1 MGFKKLVNDIK
12 VEKRRKLIAIYCRVS
27 TEEQSENGYSID
39 EQERLLEE
47 WCKKMGYVIYKC
59 YSDRGISG
67 KNIKDR
73 PALKELLSDAKAGKF
88 DMVIS
93 WKINRVS
100 RKLEDVLKIVN
111 LLEKNNI
118 TFKSYSEPFETD
130 TPAGRMQFQMMALI
144 GEFERGTIAQNVKM
158 GMIAK
163 AKSGNWCGG
172 RVLGYDLVP
181 NNSPEE
187 EKKGKNKLKINEKEA
202 EIVRFIFNEYSKG
215 KGYKAITNQINKLGY
230 KTKKG
235 NDFSVGS
242 IRDILTNPVYIG
254 EIRYNV
260 RQNWS
265 EKRRRNIN
273 PNPIRVKGKHEAIID
288 RELWDKVQLILES
301 KKGKPSRI
309 YDGEYPLT
317 GILRCP
323 KCGAGMVISRTTNT
337 LADGSKKRIA
347 YYCCG
352 NWKNKG
358 TSVCNSNTIRVDKA
372 NEYVFKKIEELVS
385 NEAMIKAVVKNIN
398 KERKD
403 KVKPAK
409 RLLGDI
415 DKELEKLD
423 KRKRKI
429 FEAYEDDILTKEE
442 FQTRKNELNEK
453 IRILEEEKKPLLNTI
468 SEEVSEEIPYE
479 FIKDILMNFSK
490 ILNSSVSRE
499 QQKKLLHMII
509 SEITMNESREIES
522 IKLNINDKLVEYL
535 VKEGGVP
542 IKGIPSSFM
551 LINVGLKV
559 LNLDVVRG
567 CKIKCVNS

>member
-273 PNPIRVKGKHEAIID
+273 PNPIRVKGKYEAIID

-559 LNLDVVRG
+559 LNLDVV
-567 CKIKCVNS
+567 I

>member
-187 EKKGKNKLKINEKEA
+187 EKKGKNKLEINEKEA

-215 KGYKAITNQINKLGY
+215 KGYKAITNKMNKLGY

-235 NDFSVGS
+235 NNFSVGS

-337 LADGSKKRIA
+337 LADGTKRRIA

-442 FQTRKNELNEK
+442 FQIRKDELNEK

-468 SEEVSEEIPYE
+468 SEDVSEEIPYE

-490 ILNSSVSRE
+490 VLNSSVSRE

-551 LINVGLKV
+551 LINIGLKV
-559 LNLDVVRG
+559 LNLSIV
-567 CKIKCVNS
+567 I

>member
-187 EKKGKNKLKINEKEA
+187 EKKGKNKLEINEKEA

-215 KGYKAITNQINKLGY
+215 KGYKAITNKMNKLGY

-235 NDFSVGS
+235 NNFSVGS

-337 LADGSKKRIA
+337 LADGTKKRIA

-442 FQTRKNELNEK
+442 FQIRKDELNEK

-468 SEEVSEEIPYE
+468 SEDVSEEIPYE

-490 ILNSSVSRE
+490 VLNSSVSRE

-522 IKLNINDKLVEYL
+522 IKLNINDKLVDYL

-542 IKGIPSSFM
+542 IKGVPSSFM
-551 LINVGLKV
+551 LRNIGLKV
-559 LNLDVVRG
+559 LNLN
-567 CKIKCVNS
+567 III

>member
-1 MGFKKLVNDIK
+1 MGFKKLVNDTKI
-12 VEKRRKLIAIYCRVS
+12 EKRRKIIAIYCRVS
-27 TEEQSENGYSID
+27 TDEQAEFGYSID
-39 EQERLLEE
+39 EQKRLLEE
-47 WCKKMGYVIYKC
+47 WCKANDYIIYKC

-337 LADGSKKRIA
+337 LADGTKRRIA

-559 LNLDVVRG
+559 LNLDVV
-567 CKIKCVNS
+567 I

>member
-1 MGFKKLVNDIK
+1 MVNDIK

-559 LNLDVVRG
+559 LNLDVV
-567 CKIKCVNS
+567 I

>member
-12 VEKRRKLIAIYCRVS
+12 IEKRRKIIAIYCRVS
-27 TEEQSENGYSID
+27 TDEQAEFGYSID
-39 EQERLLEE
+39 EQKRLLEE
-47 WCKKMGYVIYKC
+47 WCKANDYIIYKC

-73 PALKELLSDAKAGKF
+73 PALKELLSDAKEGKF

-100 RKLEDVLKIVN
+100 RKLEDVLKIVS

-187 EKKGKNKLKINEKEA
+187 EKKGKNKLEINEKEA

-235 NDFSVGS
+235 NNFSVGS

-260 RQNWS
+260 RQKWS

-337 LADGSKKRIA
+337 LADGTKKRIA

-442 FQTRKNELNEK
+442 FQIRKDELNEK

-468 SEEVSEEIPYE
+468 SEDVSEEIPYE

-490 ILNSSVSRE
+490 VLNSSVSRE

-551 LINVGLKV
+551 LINIGLKV
-559 LNLDVVRG
+559 LNLSIV
-567 CKIKCVNS
+567 I

>member
-1 MGFKKLVNDIK
+1 MGFKKLVNDTKI
-12 VEKRRKLIAIYCRVS
+12 EKRRKIIAIYCRVS
-27 TEEQSENGYSID
+27 TDEQAEFGYSID
-39 EQERLLEE
+39 EQKRLLEE
-47 WCKKMGYVIYKC
+47 WCKANDYIIYKC

-73 PALKELLSDAKAGKF
+73 PALKELLSDAKEGKF

-111 LLEKNNI
+111 ILEKNNI

-187 EKKGKNKLKINEKEA
+187 EKKGKNKLEINEKEA

-215 KGYKAITNQINKLGY
+215 KGYKAITNKMNKLGY

-235 NDFSVGS
+235 NNFSVGS

-337 LADGSKKRIA
+337 LADGTKKRIA

-385 NEAMIKAVVKNIN
+385 NEAMIKAVVENIN

-442 FQTRKNELNEK
+442 FQTRKDELNEK

-468 SEEVSEEIPYE
+468 SEDVSEEIPYE

-509 SEITMNESREIES
+509 SEITMNESREIDS

-551 LINVGLKV
+551 LRNIGLKV
-559 LNLDVVRG
+559 LDLDIVIIG
-567 CKIKCVNS
+567 

>member
-111 LLEKNNI
+111 ILEKNNI

-187 EKKGKNKLKINEKEA
+187 EKKGKNKLEINEKEA

-235 NDFSVGS
+235 NNFSVGS

-337 LADGSKKRIA
+337 LADGTKRRIA

-442 FQTRKNELNEK
+442 FQTRKDELNEK

-468 SEEVSEEIPYE
+468 SEDVSEEIPYE

-509 SEITMNESREIES
+509 SEITMNESREIDS

-542 IKGIPSSFM
+542 I
-551 LINVGLKV
+551 
-559 LNLDVVRG
+559 
-567 CKIKCVNS
+567 

>member
-12 VEKRRKLIAIYCRVS
+12 IEKRRKIIAIYCRVS
-27 TEEQSENGYSID
+27 TDEQAEFGYSID
-39 EQERLLEE
+39 EQKRLLEE
-47 WCKKMGYVIYKC
+47 WCKANDYIIYKC

-73 PALKELLSDAKAGKF
+73 PALKELLSDAKEGKF

-100 RKLEDVLKIVN
+100 RKLEDVLKIVS

-187 EKKGKNKLKINEKEA
+187 EKKGKNKLEINEKEA

-235 NDFSVGS
+235 NNFSVGS

-337 LADGSKKRIA
+337 LADGTKKRIA

-442 FQTRKNELNEK
+442 FQIRKDELNEK

-468 SEEVSEEIPYE
+468 SEDVSEEIPYE

-490 ILNSSVSRE
+490 VLNSSVSRE

-551 LINVGLKV
+551 LINIGLKV
-559 LNLDVVRG
+559 LNLSIV
-567 CKIKCVNS
+567 I

>member
-93 WKINRVS
+93 WKINRLS

-385 NEAMIKAVVKNIN
+385 NEAVIKAVVKNIN

-429 FEAYEDDILTKEE
+429 FEAYEDDILTKAE
-442 FQTRKNELNEK
+442 FQIRKDELNEK

-468 SEEVSEEIPYE
+468 SEDVSEEIPYE
-479 FIKDILMNFSK
+479 FIKDILKNFSK
-490 ILNSSVSRE
+490 VLNSNVSRE

-509 SEITMNESREIES
+509 SEITMNESREIDS

-559 LNLDVVRG
+559 LNLDVV
-567 CKIKCVNS
+567 I

>member
-1 MGFKKLVNDIK
+1 MGFKKLVNDTKI
-12 VEKRRKLIAIYCRVS
+12 EKRRKIIAIYCRVS
-27 TEEQSENGYSID
+27 TDEQAEFGYSID
-39 EQERLLEE
+39 EQKRLLEE
-47 WCKKMGYVIYKC
+47 WCKANDYIIYKC

-73 PALKELLSDAKAGKF
+73 PALKELLSDAKEGKF

-111 LLEKNNI
+111 ILEKNNI

-187 EKKGKNKLKINEKEA
+187 EKKGKNKLEINEKEA

-235 NDFSVGS
+235 NNFSVGS

-288 RELWDKVQLILES
+288 REVWDKVQLILES

-309 YDGEYPLT
+309 YDGEYSLT

-337 LADGSKKRIA
+337 LADGTKKRIA

-403 KVKPAK
+403 KMKPAK

-442 FQTRKNELNEK
+442 FQTRKDELNEK

-468 SEEVSEEIPYE
+468 SEDVSEEIPYE

-490 ILNSSVSRE
+490 VLNSSVSRE

-509 SEITMNESREIES
+509 SEITMNESREIDS
-522 IKLNINDKLVEYL
+522 IKLNINEKLVEYL

-551 LINVGLKV
+551 LINVGV
-559 LNLDVVRG
+559 RILNLN
-567 CKIKCVNS
+567 III

>member
-187 EKKGKNKLKINEKEA
+187 EKKGKNKLEINEKEA

-509 SEITMNESREIES
+509 SEITMNESREIDS
-522 IKLNINDKLVEYL
+522 IKLNINDRLVEYL

-551 LINVGLKV
+551 LKNVGLKV
-559 LNLDVVRG
+559 LNLYID
-567 CKIKCVNS
+567 I

>member
-111 LLEKNNI
+111 ILEKNNI

-187 EKKGKNKLKINEKEA
+187 EKKGKNKLEINEKEA

-235 NDFSVGS
+235 NNFSVGS

-337 LADGSKKRIA
+337 LADGTKKRIA

-398 KERKD
+398 KERKE

-423 KRKRKI
+423 KRKLKI
-429 FEAYEDDILTKEE
+429 FEAYEDDIITKEE
-442 FQTRKNELNEK
+442 FQIRKDELNDK

-468 SEEVSEEIPYE
+468 SDEVSEDIPYE

-509 SEITMNESREIES
+509 SEITMNESREIDS
-522 IKLNINDKLVEYL
+522 IKLNINDNLVEYL

-559 LNLDVVRG
+559 LNLDVV
-567 CKIKCVNS
+567 I

>member
-12 VEKRRKLIAIYCRVS
+12 IGKRRKIIAIYCRVS
-27 TEEQSENGYSID
+27 TDEQAEFGYSID
-39 EQERLLEE
+39 EQKRLLEE
-47 WCKKMGYVIYKC
+47 WCKANDYIIYKC

-73 PALKELLSDAKAGKF
+73 PALKELLSDAKEGKF

-111 LLEKNNI
+111 ILEKNNI

-187 EKKGKNKLKINEKEA
+187 EKKGKNKLEINEKEA

-215 KGYKAITNQINKLGY
+215 KGYKAITNKMNKLGY

-235 NDFSVGS
+235 NNFSVGS

-309 YDGEYPLT
+309 YDGEYLLT

-337 LADGSKKRIA
+337 LADGTKKRIA

-442 FQTRKNELNEK
+442 FQTRKDELNEK

-468 SEEVSEEIPYE
+468 SEDVSEEIPYE

-509 SEITMNESREIES
+509 SEITMNESREIDS

-551 LINVGLKV
+551 LINIGIRI
-559 LNLDVVRG
+559 LNLDIV
-567 CKIKCVNS
+567 I

>member
-12 VEKRRKLIAIYCRVS
+12 IEKRRKIIAIYCRVS
-27 TEEQSENGYSID
+27 TDEQAEFGYSID
-39 EQERLLEE
+39 EQKRLLEE
-47 WCKKMGYVIYKC
+47 WCKANDYIIYKC

-73 PALKELLSDAKAGKF
+73 PALKELLSDAKEGKF

-100 RKLEDVLKIVN
+100 RKLEDVLKIVS

-187 EKKGKNKLKINEKEA
+187 EKKGKNKLEINEKEA

-235 NDFSVGS
+235 NNFSVGS

-337 LADGSKKRIA
+337 LADGTKKRIA

-442 FQTRKNELNEK
+442 FQIRKDELNEK

-468 SEEVSEEIPYE
+468 SEDVSEEIPYE

-490 ILNSSVSRE
+490 VLNSSVSRE

-559 LNLDVVRG
+559 LNLDVV
-567 CKIKCVNS
+567 I

>member
-27 TEEQSENGYSID
+27 TEEQSENGYNID

-559 LNLDVVRG
+559 LNLDVV
-567 CKIKCVNS
+567 I

>member
-111 LLEKNNI
+111 ILEKNNI

-187 EKKGKNKLKINEKEA
+187 EKKGKNKLEINEKEA

-215 KGYKAITNQINKLGY
+215 KGYKAITNKMNKLGY

-235 NDFSVGS
+235 NNFSVGS

-317 GILRCP
+317 GILKCP

-337 LADGSKKRIA
+337 LADGTKKRIA

-372 NEYVFKKIEELVS
+372 NEHVFKKIEELVS

-429 FEAYEDDILTKEE
+429 FEAYEDDILTKDE

-490 ILNSSVSRE
+490 VLNSSVSRE

-509 SEITMNESREIES
+509 SEITMNESRKIDS

-551 LINVGLKV
+551 LKNIGLKV
-559 LNLDVVRG
+559 LDLDIAIIG
-567 CKIKCVNS
+567 

>member
-187 EKKGKNKLKINEKEA
+187 EKKGKNKLEINEKEA

-215 KGYKAITNQINKLGY
+215 KGYKAITNKMNKLGY

-235 NDFSVGS
+235 NNFSVGS

-337 LADGSKKRIA
+337 LADGTKKRIA

-559 LNLDVVRG
+559 LNLDVV
-567 CKIKCVNS
+567 I

>member
-442 FQTRKNELNEK
+442 FQTRKDELNEK

-468 SEEVSEEIPYE
+468 SEDVSEEIPYE

-490 ILNSSVSRE
+490 VLNSSVSRE

-551 LINVGLKV
+551 LRNVGV
-559 LNLDVVRG
+559 SILNVS
-567 CKIKCVNS
+567 ISI

>member
-12 VEKRRKLIAIYCRVS
+12 VEERRKLIAIYCRVS

-93 WKINRVS
+93 WKINRIS

-111 LLEKNNI
+111 LLEKNDI

-187 EKKGKNKLKINEKEA
+187 EKKGKNKLEINEKEA

-215 KGYKAITNQINKLGY
+215 KGYKAITNKMNKLGY

-235 NDFSVGS
+235 NNFSVGS

-337 LADGSKKRIA
+337 LADGTKKRIA

-409 RLLGDI
+409 RLLSDI

-429 FEAYEDDILTKEE
+429 FEAYEDDIITKEE
-442 FQTRKNELNEK
+442 FQIRKDELNEK

-468 SEEVSEEIPYE
+468 SKDVSEEIPYE

-490 ILNSSVSRE
+490 VLNSSISRE

-509 SEITMNESREIES
+509 SEITMNESREIDS

-551 LINVGLKV
+551 LRNVGLKV
-559 LNLDVVRG
+559 LNLD
-567 CKIKCVNS
+567 ITI

>member
-27 TEEQSENGYSID
+27 TEEQSENGYSVD

-93 WKINRVS
+93 WKINRIS

-187 EKKGKNKLKINEKEA
+187 EKKGKNKLEINEKEA

-215 KGYKAITNQINKLGY
+215 KGYKAITNKMNKLGY

-235 NDFSVGS
+235 NNFSVGS

-337 LADGSKKRIA
+337 LADGTKKRIA

-372 NEYVFKKIEELVS
+372 NEHVFKKIEELVS

-429 FEAYEDDILTKEE
+429 FEAYEDDILTKDE

-490 ILNSSVSRE
+490 VLNSSVSRE

-509 SEITMNESREIES
+509 SEITMNESREIDS

-551 LINVGLKV
+551 LKNIGLKV
-559 LNLDVVRG
+559 LDLDIAIIG
-567 CKIKCVNS
+567 

>member
-1 MGFKKLVNDIK
+1 MGFKKIVNDIN

-27 TEEQSENGYSID
+27 TEEQAEFGYSID
-39 EQERLLEE
+39 EQKRLLEE
-47 WCKKMGYVIYKC
+47 WCKANDYIIYKC

-73 PALKELLSDAKAGKF
+73 PALKELLSDAKEGKF

-93 WKINRVS
+93 WKINRIS

-111 LLEKNNI
+111 LLEENNI
-118 TFKSYSEPFETD
+118 TFKSYSETFETD

-144 GEFERGTIAQNVKM
+144 GEFERGTISQNIKM
-158 GMIAK
+158 GMVAK
-163 AKSGNWCGG
+163 AKSGSWCGG

-187 EKKGKNKLKINEKEA
+187 EKKGKNKLEINEKEA

-235 NDFSVGS
+235 NNFSVGS

-385 NEAMIKAVVKNIN
+385 NEAMVKAVVKNIN
-398 KERKD
+398 KERKE
-403 KVKPAK
+403 KVKPAE
-409 RLLGDI
+409 RFLGDI

-429 FEAYEDDILTKEE
+429 FEAYEEDILTKEE
-442 FQTRKNELNEK
+442 FQIRKDELNEK
-453 IRILEEEKKPLLNTI
+453 IRSLEEEKKPLLKTI
-468 SEEVSEEIPYE
+468 SEDISEEIPYE

-509 SEITMNESREIES
+509 SEITMNESREIDS

-551 LINVGLKV
+551 LRNVGV
-559 LNLDVVRG
+559 SILNLS
-567 CKIKCVNS
+567 ISI

>member
-559 LNLDVVRG
+559 LNLDVV
-567 CKIKCVNS
+567 I

>member
-187 EKKGKNKLKINEKEA
+187 EKKGKNKLEINEKEA
-202 EIVRFIFNEYSKG
+202 KVVRFIFNEYSKG
-215 KGYKAITNQINKLGY
+215 KGYKAITNKMNKLGY

-235 NDFSVGS
+235 NNFSVGS

-337 LADGSKKRIA
+337 LADGTKKRIA

-398 KERKD
+398 KERRD

-409 RLLGDI
+409 RLLSDI

-429 FEAYEDDILTKEE
+429 FEAYEDDIITKEE
-442 FQTRKNELNEK
+442 FQIRKDELNEK

-468 SEEVSEEIPYE
+468 SKDVSEEIPYE

-490 ILNSSVSRE
+490 VLNSSVSRE

-509 SEITMNESREIES
+509 SEITMNESREIDS

-551 LINVGLKV
+551 LRNVGLKV
-559 LNLDVVRG
+559 LNLD
-567 CKIKCVNS
+567 ITI

>member
-1 MGFKKLVNDIK
+1 M
-12 VEKRRKLIAIYCRVS
+12 
-27 TEEQSENGYSID
+27 
-39 EQERLLEE
+39 
-47 WCKKMGYVIYKC
+47 
-59 YSDRGISG
+59 
-67 KNIKDR
+67 
-73 PALKELLSDAKAGKF
+73 
-88 DMVIS
+88 
-93 WKINRVS
+93 
-100 RKLEDVLKIVN
+100 
-111 LLEKNNI
+111 
-118 TFKSYSEPFETD
+118 
-130 TPAGRMQFQMMALI
+130 
-144 GEFERGTIAQNVKM
+144 
-158 GMIAK
+158 
-163 AKSGNWCGG
+163 
-172 RVLGYDLVP
+172 
-181 NNSPEE
+181 NSPEE

-559 LNLDVVRG
+559 LNLDVV
-567 CKIKCVNS
+567 I

>member
-93 WKINRVS
+93 WKINRLS

-429 FEAYEDDILTKEE
+429 FEAYEDDILTKAE
-442 FQTRKNELNEK
+442 FQIRKDELNEK

-468 SEEVSEEIPYE
+468 SEDVSEEIPYE
-479 FIKDILMNFSK
+479 FIKDILKNFSK
-490 ILNSSVSRE
+490 VLNSNVSRE

-509 SEITMNESREIES
+509 SEITMNESREIDS

-559 LNLDVVRG
+559 LNLDVV
-567 CKIKCVNS
+567 I

>member
-337 LADGSKKRIA
+337 LADGTKRRIA

-442 FQTRKNELNEK
+442 FQTRKDELNEK

-468 SEEVSEEIPYE
+468 SEDVSEEIPYE

-509 SEITMNESREIES
+509 SEITMNESREIDS

-551 LINVGLKV
+551 LRNVGV
-559 LNLDVVRG
+559 SILNVS
-567 CKIKCVNS
+567 ISI

>member
-100 RKLEDVLKIVN
+100 RKLEDVLKIAN

-559 LNLDVVRG
+559 LNLDVV
-567 CKIKCVNS
+567 I

>member
-130 TPAGRMQFQMMALI
+130 TPAVRMQFQMMALI

-559 LNLDVVRG
+559 LNLDVV
-567 CKIKCVNS
+567 I

>member
-323 KCGAGMVISRTTNT
+323 KCGACMVISRTTNT

-559 LNLDVVRG
+559 LNLDVV
-567 CKIKCVNS
+567 I

>member
-93 WKINRVS
+93 WKINRLS

-187 EKKGKNKLKINEKEA
+187 EKKGKNKLEINEKEA

-215 KGYKAITNQINKLGY
+215 KGYKAITNKMNKLGY

-235 NDFSVGS
+235 NNFSVGS

-337 LADGSKKRIA
+337 LADGTKKRIA

-385 NEAMIKAVVKNIN
+385 NEAVIKAVVKNIN

-409 RLLGDI
+409 RLLADI

-429 FEAYEDDILTKEE
+429 FEAYEDDILTKAE
-442 FQTRKNELNEK
+442 FQIRKDELNEK

-468 SEEVSEEIPYE
+468 SEDVSEEIPYE
-479 FIKDILMNFSK
+479 FIKDILKNFSK
-490 ILNSSVSRE
+490 VLNSNVSRE

-509 SEITMNESREIES
+509 SEITMNESREIDS

-542 IKGIPSSFM
+542 IKGIPFSFM
-551 LINVGLKV
+551 LRNVGLKV
-559 LNLDVVRG
+559 LDLDVV
-567 CKIKCVNS
+567 I